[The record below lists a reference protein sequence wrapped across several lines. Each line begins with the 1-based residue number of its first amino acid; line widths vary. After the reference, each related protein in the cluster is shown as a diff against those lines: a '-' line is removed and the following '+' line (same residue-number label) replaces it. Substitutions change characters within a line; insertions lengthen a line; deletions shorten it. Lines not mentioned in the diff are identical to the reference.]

1 MEIKYIFSII
11 IITSCCHVIF
21 SAPYQISL
29 QAGKPALT
37 LSEGDV
43 FVDSH
48 EKKRYEIVSI
58 EDCQSQE
65 GTRFLVC
72 RLIDSNLSLHKKYT
86 QIEQGPN
93 TITSIKPVDS
103 IEAFMSRYIELNL
116 RKNYTAEKFIIKGVP
131 YTLTEVK
138 LDEKTLDRTRPGDE
152 DKKKEEIKEIQSKRL
167 FPKDKFIRADYLRTR
182 FFYDDRVI
190 QFASNNPP
198 SNYETVSERYD
209 RNYRWKRIIPTVL
222 AVTVIATAAYS
233 FFRKI
238 KRTID

>member
-1 MEIKYIFSII
+1 MIA
-11 IITSCCHVIF
+11 SCSLPLV
-21 SAPYQISL
+21 SAPYEISL
-29 QAGKPALT
+29 EAGKHALM

-58 EDCQSQE
+58 EDCQSAE

-72 RLIDSNLSLHKKYT
+72 RLIDSSLSLHKKYKN
-86 QIEQGPN
+86 IEQGPK

-103 IEAFMSRYIELNL
+103 LEAFMSRFIELNL
-116 RKNYTAEKFIIKGVP
+116 RKNYTGENFIIKGVP

-138 LDEKTLDRTRPGDE
+138 IDEKTLDRTRPGDE
-152 DKKKEEIKEIQSKRL
+152 DKKKEEMKELQSKRL

-182 FFYDDRVI
+182 FFCDDRVI

-198 SNYETVSERYD
+198 SNYETVSERYQ
-209 RNYRWKRIIPTVL
+209 RNYHWKRIIPTI
-222 AVTVIATAAYS
+222 IAATAFTAAAYS
-233 FFRKI
+233 FYRKI
-238 KRTID
+238 KRARG